1 MPTLKELIKRKAER
15 LRTVPESFASR
26 VKKSERQVYNRII
39 ELLAELEVS
48 GGDFVSSSA
57 NLRIATEITSLLKST
72 LTDTDYIEAVTE
84 FASEFDEQL
93 TSNLNYFKKAFDLKA
108 LPDLATAVAEQG
120 KRNAVDLLLNT
131 AAESEFLKPLA
142 EIIETS
148 VIQGAGYKDTL
159 EAIQDF
165 VLGNEDVESR
175 LLRYSKQVA
184 TDSFAVS
191 DAEVSSVAADELE
204 AEWFLYAGEEIPT
217 TRPFCDER
225 TGRYFH
231 YLEIEAWGR
240 GEKTL
245 GMETPQG
252 GEWDGMNRDT
262 NAQTIYAYRGGYNCR
277 HALMPV
283 SIFIVPK
290 EDIQRAITQ
299 GYFTPSEFEVQELG
313 L

>member
-1 MPTLKELIKRKAER
+1 MPTLKELIKRKADR
-15 LRTVPESFASR
+15 LKSVPESFASR

-48 GGDFVSSSA
+48 GGDFVSSER

-93 TSNLNYFKKAFDLKA
+93 TSNLNYFKKAFDLKV
-108 LPDLATAVAEQG
+108 LPDLAVAVAEQG
-120 KRNAVDLLLNT
+120 KHNAVDLLLNT

-159 EAIQDF
+159 DAIQQF
-165 VLGNEDVESR
+165 VLGSDDTESR
-175 LLRYSKQVA
+175 LLRYSKQIA
-184 TDSFAVS
+184 SDSFAIS
-191 DAEVSSVAADELE
+191 DREITSIVADELE
-204 AEWFLYAGEEIPT
+204 SEWFLYAGEEIES
-217 TRPFCDER
+217 TRPFCEER
-225 TGRYFH
+225 VGKYFH

-245 GMETPQG
+245 GFDTPQG
-252 GEWDGMNRDT
+252 GTWAGRIPDT
-262 NAQTIYAYRGGYNCR
+262 NAQTIYAYAGGFQCR
-277 HALMPV
+277 HAIMPV

-290 EDIQRAITQ
+290 EDIERAISQ
-299 GYFTPSEFEVQELG
+299 GFFTPSEFLVGELG